1 MPDQNRNDPD
11 DTVFRVFGALNSLN
25 ERLKSVESK
34 VPDYTADM
42 LEVYRNIGVLT
53 KRLEAVE
60 QKLRDILME
69 D

>member
-1 MPDQNRNDPD
+1 MPEQICKEPD

-25 ERLKSVESK
+25 ERLKNVEGK

-42 LEVYRNIGVLT
+42 LEVYRNIGVLS
-53 KRLEAVE
+53 KRLEAAE
-60 QKLRDILME
+60 QKLREILME

>member
-1 MPDQNRNDPD
+1 MPEQNYKEPD
-11 DTVFRVFGALNSLN
+11 DIVFRVFGALNSLN
-25 ERLKSVESK
+25 ERLKSIEGK

-60 QKLRDILME
+60 QKLREILME